1 MKLRTL
7 VIVGAV
13 AGSLALNVATVAF
26 SSVAALV
33 SVAYETVTGA
43 ASVVGAKDRKA
54 AGLAD
59 DLAAREARI
68 LQLQDEVVAG
78 QRQVTDLTDDLARQE
93 AKLAGLQGELAE
105 LRKGKIVK
113 YRGRERLL
121 SEAVEDTATRVSK
134 RTAAG
139 AARNAGSV
147 AAEAIPFVGVAV
159 IVGVTAW
166 DLKDSCDTIRDLH
179 ELELAFNPG
188 LGADPDATEVCG
200 MTVPTKEDIWQT
212 VKSSPG
218 KAWSAASAHVPDL
231 PTIDWQSYKP
241 TWPAIDWKF
250 WD

>member
-1 MKLRTL
+1 MKLRTF
-7 VIVGAV
+7 VIVGAI

-43 ASVVGAKDRKA
+43 ASVIGAKDRKA

-68 LQLQDEVVAG
+68 TQLQDEVVAG
-78 QRQVTDLTDDLARQE
+78 QRRVTGLSDDLARQE
-93 AKLAGLQGELAE
+93 AKLAE

-113 YRGRERLL
+113 YRGQERLL
-121 SEAVEDTATRVSK
+121 SEAVEDTTTRVSK

-188 LGADPDATEVCG
+188 LGADPEATEVCG
-200 MTVPTKEDIWQT
+200 MTVPTKEEIWQT

-218 KAWSAASAHVPDL
+218 KAWAAASAHVPDL
-231 PTIDWQSYKP
+231 PTIDWQAYQPS
-241 TWPAIDWKF
+241 WPAIDWTF